1 MASASLSLIAIVDD
15 DPVMRDAL
23 EMLVESMDH
32 DVAVFASAEEYL
44 RSGLIRSTSCLIS
57 DMQMPGMSGLDL
69 QERLIADGHRVP
81 IIFVTAECDPAT
93 RTRGLEAGAIG
104 FLPKPFQQEN
114 LVACL
119 DEALSAPCW
128 TLNS

>member
-1 MASASLSLIAIVDD
+1 MASASMPLIAIVDD

-44 RSGLIRSTSCLIS
+44 RSGLIGSTSCLIS

-81 IIFVTAECDPAT
+81 IIFVTAECDPAI
-93 RTRGLEAGAIG
+93 RVRGLEAGAIG
-104 FLPKPFQQEN
+104 FLPKPLQKQN